1 MSGHSKWNNIKRTKE
16 KSDAQKGKIF
26 TKLVKE
32 LSVAIK
38 TGGADINTN
47 SRLRDI
53 VTKCRQNNMPNDSI
67 ARNIKKFSG
76 EGDLVNYE
84 DITYEGY
91 GVGGVAVMVEC
102 LTDNRNRTASD
113 VRHAF
118 DKFGGSMGTT
128 GSVSYL
134 FTKQGVLVVDKS
146 NVDYDKLFEIVLEND
161 GYDIE
166 ELDDSYIVTTSPESF
181 SKVQNAILEHQFNV
195 TSSNIEYVPASNI
208 ELDDSQKST
217 FEKMIALLED
227 SDDVQEVYHNAIL
240 E

>member
-16 KSDAQKGKIF
+16 KSDAEKGKIF
-26 TKLVKE
+26 TKLVRE
-32 LSVAIK
+32 LSVIVK
-38 TGGADINTN
+38 TGGSDPNSN

-53 VTKCRQNNMPNDSI
+53 IVKCRQNNVPSDSI

-76 EGDLVNYE
+76 EGEQVNYE

-91 GVGGVAVMVEC
+91 GTGGVAVMVEC

-118 DKFGGSMGTT
+118 DKFGGSLGTT

-134 FTKQGVLVVDKS
+134 FTKQGVIIVDKS
-146 NVDYDKLFEIVLEND
+146 GVDYDTFFELVLLND

-166 ELDDSYIVTTSPESF
+166 ELEDSYVVTTSPDSF
-181 SKVQNAILEHQFNV
+181 SKVLSVIEENKYTVL
-195 TSSNIEYVPASNI
+195 SSNVEYVPASTI
-208 ELDDSQKST
+208 ELDESQKAT
-217 FEKMIALLED
+217 FEKMLALLED
-227 SDDVQEVYHNAIL
+227 SDDVQEVFHNAIL
-240 E
+240 D